1 MGILIAVLRRVLPA
15 DATVDEVHK
24 KSSPFVRV
32 VREHPGLIFRGALLG
47 WGSAVAFYLSA
58 VFLSSFLVTEKYL
71 DQKKCAA
78 CANIYEL
85 GVLCFHA
92 TLLFS
97 GVFVWPQKTG
107 FDLFDCERVFAFP
120 MFPALARENEA
131 VDFLVIGVFS
141 FFLAMG
147 FAPFQVWLAEQ
158 FPSYLRT
165 SGLDISY
172 NVAAGVL
179 GGTTPLVATALVQ
192 FSGSPMAPAALIVVS
207 SLTSMVIAF
216 TMKETANEELR

>member
-1 MGILIAVLRRVLPA
+1 VFFVFTPLSGFLADFFGRKKLVLISLIA
-15 DATVDEVHK
+15 
-24 KSSPFVRV
+24 S
-32 VREHPGLIFRGALLG
+32 
-47 WGSAVAFYLSA
+47 
-58 VFLSSFLVTEKYL
+58 VF
-71 DQKKCAA
+71 
-78 CANIYEL
+78 
-85 GVLCFHA
+85 
-92 TLLFS
+92 
-97 GVFVWPQKTG
+97 
-107 FDLFDCERVFAFP
+107 FAFP
-120 MFPALARENEA
+120 MFAALARGNRA
-131 VDFLVIGVFS
+131 VDFLVIGIFS

-165 SGLDISY
+165 SGLGISY

-179 GGTTPLVATALVQ
+179 GGTTPLLATALVQ